1 MGVYYIILSH
11 KVAPLPPPK
20 KKKSYNIDDTFL
32 SLQGQFRRK
41 KTLVCSSN
49 SQIPNDATSN
59 VLILASGQRER
70 ENAPQEVPRLKH
82 LRHGAFKTICGKCEE
97 YPPLIEQTTTK
108 YSNS

>member
-1 MGVYYIILSH
+1 MGGLIYHSES
-11 KVAPLPPPK
+11 KGCTPPPSPP
-20 KKKSYNIDDTFL
+20 KKSYNIDDTLL

-70 ENAPQEVPRLKH
+70 KSAPQEVPGLKD
-82 LRHGAFKTICGKCEE
+82 LRHEAFKTICGKREE
-97 YPPLIEQTTTK
+97 NPPLIEQTK